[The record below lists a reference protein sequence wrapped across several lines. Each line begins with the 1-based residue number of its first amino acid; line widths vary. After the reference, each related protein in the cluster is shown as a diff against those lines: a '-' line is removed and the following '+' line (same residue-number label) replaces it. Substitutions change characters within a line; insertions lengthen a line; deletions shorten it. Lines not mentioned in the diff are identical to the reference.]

1 MKIDNVLT
9 NRQIN
14 DVYKWV
20 ATAFAEDTQGGLII
34 DIANFKKQISKILA
48 EMKLTEVFHSS
59 DGSHKGWKIANLNPK
74 KKNMA
79 ARGYILIFKFREFL
93 FNEKINYRY
102 YYQDNQGNSKATT
115 FTEDNIA
122 KFMKFGPQGIQIN
135 PAEAKLA
142 DPAGEYN
149 NLINHFFNKYT
160 SPDSNSYMKLG
171 NKTYG
176 RVVRSGIMAQYE
188 HSNPGL
194 RQKSTGKYQ
203 LFNKGHIYEAI
214 DTSISAIVMDG
225 SDTSNNALVEQMM
238 DNYVFGKYLALDNIR
253 ASQGGDNPLTNTS
266 IKSGGADLYDFY
278 TIRTQLEQIQ
288 QILNGGIVFQ
298 EEIAKELEKM
308 FLHQSK
314 FATEEAM
321 HAAANQG
328 MEKLFR
334 ELEKYLDIS
343 GKK

>member
-9 NRQIN
+9 NRQIK

-20 ATAFAEDTQGGLII
+20 STVFAEDTQGGLTI
-34 DIANFKKQISKILA
+34 DIANFKKQIDKILA

-59 DGSHKGWKIANLNPK
+59 DGSHKGWKIANLNPR

-102 YYQDNQGNSKATT
+102 YYEDNQGISKATT

-135 PAEAKLA
+135 PAEAKMA
-142 DPAGEYN
+142 DAAGEYN
-149 NLINHFFNKYT
+149 DLINHFFNRYT
-160 SPDSNSYMKLG
+160 SPDQNGFMSTVEGS
-171 NKTYG
+171 YG
-176 RVVRSGIMAQYE
+176 RRVRSGIMEQYGGI
-188 HSNPGL
+188 NPGL
-194 RQKSTGKYQ
+194 LQKNGKYQ

-214 DTSISAIVMDG
+214 DTSISKIIMDG
-225 SDTSNNALVEQMM
+225 SDTSNNSAAEQMM
-238 DNYVFGKYLALDNIR
+238 DNYVFGKYLALDNIK

-278 TIRTQLEQIQ
+278 TIKSQLKQIKE
-288 QILNGGIVFQ
+288 ILNGGIVSQ
-298 EEIAKELEKM
+298 EDISKELEKM

-314 FATEEAM
+314 FDTEEAM
-321 HAAANQG
+321 HTTANQG

-334 ELEKYLDIS
+334 ELEKYLDFS
-343 GKK
+343 EKK